1 MTLRAVIFDLGGTLL
16 HHSTDFDEL
25 IKSSH
30 QSMTDYLVGEGLEVE
45 LDDVTKVSNEV
56 YSTYSS
62 FAEKSLIELDA
73 RILYSAILYR
83 LGIAEY
89 SNEGLIVGTIGSF
102 YDLFVDDYHIFK
114 DVKNALSRL
123 KRQGLKLGLITNN
136 YSTDFHLRLLGKFE
150 LERFFDAIVVSSKL
164 GVRKPHERIF
174 LHCLEELGVR
184 SIDSIFVGDD
194 PLHDI
199 QGAKNAGMRC
209 VWVKRKECGDIPTE
223 PDWTVESIGQAVEII
238 AYSG

>member
-1 MTLRAVIFDLGGTLL
+1 MTLRAVIFDLGWTLL

-25 IKSSH
+25 ITCSQ

-62 FAEKSLIELDA
+62 FAEKSLIALDA

-89 SNEGLIVGTIGSF
+89 SNEGLIVGTIRSF

-123 KRQGLKLGLITNN
+123 KRQGLKLGLVTNN
-136 YSTDFHLRLLGKFE
+136 HSTDFHLRLLDKFDLGK
-150 LERFFDAIVVSSKL
+150 FFDAIVVSSEL
-164 GVRKPHERIF
+164 GVRKPHKRAF
-174 LHCLEELGVR
+174 LHCLGELGVR
-184 SIDSIFVGDD
+184 SMNAIFVGDD

-209 VWVKRKECGDIPTE
+209 V
-223 PDWTVESIGQAVEII
+223 
-238 AYSG
+238 